1 MPINILAV
9 YRAARRRGGR
19 DSDPRRRIRKNY
31 NYFTDFKVIRRKN
44 V

>member
-1 MPINILAV
+1 MPINILALN
-9 YRAARRRGGR
+9 RAVQRCGDR

-31 NYFTDFKVIRRKN
+31 NYFTGLKVIRRKN